1 MAGLTAAAILGG
13 AGIISSIAGPI
24 VGSAMSSGDKQKAAD
39 ALAKAQEIINTV
51 LYGKSQEKLEDLKKD
66 IAGQIFKK

>member
-1 MAGLTAAAILGG
+1 MSN
-13 AGIISSIAGPI
+13 IINLITQG
-24 VGSAMSSGDKQKAAD
+24 KNTE
-39 ALAKAQEIINTV
+39 AQEIINTV